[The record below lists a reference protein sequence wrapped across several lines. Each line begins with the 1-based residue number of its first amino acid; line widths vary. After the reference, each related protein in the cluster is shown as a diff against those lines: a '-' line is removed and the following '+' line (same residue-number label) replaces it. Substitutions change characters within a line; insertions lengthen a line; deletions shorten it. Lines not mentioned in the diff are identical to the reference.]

1 MDGFVNLEDAIK
13 AEMNLRAKRLERLS
27 GFSAIFM
34 LTVAIWLA
42 WPSIKSTIN
51 GGSVNSDLK
60 YSIVI
65 IAWAIFVQDLATME
79 KQARSR
85 LGTVCTIFW
94 LPIAIVALNY
104 LQGNLSEILGM
115 IILISISITLFVS
128 GRTILVGDVSV
139 LKYRSIMGFLGL
151 VLSISLLTT
160 SSFENSATYIQF
172 ALCLI
177 AFVLILY
184 DWYVNDDMRQMRK
197 YFDVRLNEL
206 EIRILELKSEGAA
219 VDQAAS
225 LVMTGRE
232 EGHRDPEWGMRLLDE
247 AEEDIERSLSLAG
260 DVDDIKQDSL
270 KSVEN
275 AELIAPI
282 VKRPR
287 NAWEMGQRELQL
299 GSLREGE
306 ALFRQAKK
314 RANEVIEWWEK
325 AEIAITEASTKLSN
339 SEHVKDDLE
348 DLLIEAKKMLVSE
361 KPKKAHE
368 FAMVIPE
375 QLLALEKALSIAENT
390 VSDAAKLLKSADGI
404 DKTQLNKRLDDA
416 EDAVN
421 EGNSALAKGLADGVI
436 REITAEREAMDDVR
450 RAIRQKK
457 HLISRWSNRQD
468 AAEWDERLSKI
479 EKEGSAKRWVKA
491 ASMLDELTTD
501 LDSNVKA
508 NEDASELLDYISKQW
523 AVLRNQCD
531 ASNIAIIDEDRRT
544 VEEAI
549 AIAKDNLKA
558 GKTELCLNSLGLAD
572 KYMERLQRRV

>member
-94 LPIAIVALNY
+94 LPIAIVALDY
-104 LQGNLSEILGM
+104 FQGNLSEILGM

-128 GRTILVGDVSV
+128 GRTILMGDVSV

-177 AFVLILY
+177 ALFLIIY
-184 DWYVNDDMRQMRK
+184 DWYGNDDMRQMRK

-247 AEEDIERSLSLAG
+247 AEEDIKRSLSLAG

-270 KSVEN
+270 KSVEK

-282 VKRPR
+282 VKRP
-287 NAWEMGQRELQL
+287 
-299 GSLREGE
+299 
-306 ALFRQAKK
+306 
-314 RANEVIEWWEK
+314 
-325 AEIAITEASTKLSN
+325 
-339 SEHVKDDLE
+339 
-348 DLLIEAKKMLVSE
+348 
-361 KPKKAHE
+361 
-368 FAMVIPE
+368 
-375 QLLALEKALSIAENT
+375 
-390 VSDAAKLLKSADGI
+390 
-404 DKTQLNKRLDDA
+404 
-416 EDAVN
+416 
-421 EGNSALAKGLADGVI
+421 
-436 REITAEREAMDDVR
+436 
-450 RAIRQKK
+450 
-457 HLISRWSNRQD
+457 
-468 AAEWDERLSKI
+468 
-479 EKEGSAKRWVKA
+479 
-491 ASMLDELTTD
+491 
-501 LDSNVKA
+501 
-508 NEDASELLDYISKQW
+508 
-523 AVLRNQCD
+523 
-531 ASNIAIIDEDRRT
+531 
-544 VEEAI
+544 
-549 AIAKDNLKA
+549 
-558 GKTELCLNSLGLAD
+558 
-572 KYMERLQRRV
+572 